1 MYKLSIAS
9 FLLLTITACN
19 NETKPTVAATDA
31 EKVVA
36 TIDSA
41 SAIVYT
47 LDTTASIMQWEGYEG
62 LSLGKSEHNGTLKIN
77 AGNISIV
84 NAIPVAGKFS
94 ISINSLKV
102 DDIPASKSG
111 NAKLTKHLLGA
122 DFFDAAKYPEAAFEI
137 TNAFANGTDSMNI
150 TGNLTLK
157 GVSKSIT
164 IPAYVKM
171 SENVFTAT
179 TPKFYIS
186 RKDWGMH
193 YRSENSLGDEM
204 IRNEMGV
211 IINLTA
217 KK

>member
-1 MYKLSIAS
+1 MFKLSLAF

-19 NETKPTVAATDA
+19 NETKPTVDVKDA
-31 EKVVA
+31 ETVVE
-36 TIDSA
+36 TKDSA
-41 SAIVYT
+41 SVTVYA
-47 LDTTASIMQWEGYEG
+47 LDTTASILQWEGYEG

-77 AGNISIV
+77 NGNIRTV
-84 NAIPVAGKFS
+84 NNVPVVGKFS
-94 ISINSLKV
+94 IAINSLKV
-102 DDIPASKSG
+102 NDIPVSKPG
-111 NAKLTKHLLGA
+111 NAKLTNHLLGT

-137 TNAFANGTDSMNI
+137 TNAVTNGTDSMNI

-157 GVSKSIT
+157 GISKSIT
-164 IPAYVKM
+164 IPAYVKI
-171 SENVFTAT
+171 SDNIFTAT
-179 TPKFYIS
+179 TPKFYIN
-186 RKDWGMH
+186 RKDWEMH

>member
-1 MYKLSIAS
+1 MYKLSIAY

-19 NETKPTVAATDA
+19 NEKKPTVAAGEA
-31 EKVVA
+31 EKITV
-36 TIDSA
+36 TKDSA

-47 LDTTASIMQWEGYEG
+47 LDSTASTLQWEGYEG
-62 LSLGKSEHNGTLKIN
+62 LSLGKSEHNGTLKISS
-77 AGNISIV
+77 GSISII
-84 NAIPVAGKFS
+84 NAIPATGKFS
-94 ISINSLKV
+94 IAVSSLKV
-102 DDIPASKSG
+102 DDIPANKPG

-122 DFFDAAKYPEAAFEI
+122 DFFDAAKFPEAAFEV
-137 TNAFANGTDSMNI
+137 TNVFPNGTDSVSI
-150 TGNLTLK
+150 KGNLTLK

-171 SENVFTAT
+171 SDNIFTAT
-179 TPKFYIS
+179 TPKFYIN